1 MVKRVSCWPRSTGP
15 DILRRE
21 EAAGGG
27 HQPRVNAGEHQM
39 TSADTR
45 VSLIVGVCQQD
56 PDRWHEFDAIYRPML
71 LAYLYKR
78 GVAQSDAGDIVQ
90 DIFVKLLTKIH
101 TYDRSRQKF
110 RSWLFSV
117 AQNTLIDRAR
127 RRAAYQRALDGWVVH
142 MLRATPSDSH
152 QMAEDWVKI
161 HREKILEHALKTVR
175 AHVTSKSWTC
185 FEQRL
190 LRNRSAID
198 IGAELKIEP
207 SAVHVNA
214 SRVLKQVRAVCNEFD
229 EDIGHAFDS
238 DVAGAC

>member
-1 MVKRVSCWPRSTGP
+1 
-15 DILRRE
+15 
-21 EAAGGG
+21 
-27 HQPRVNAGEHQM
+27 M

-56 PDRWHEFDAIYRPML
+56 PDRWREFDAIYRPML
-71 LAYLYKR
+71 LAYLNKR

-142 MLRATPSDSH
+142 VLRATPSDSH

-175 AHVTSKSWTC
+175 AHVSSKSWAC

-190 LRNRSAID
+190 LKNRSAVD
-198 IGAELKIEP
+198 IGAELKIAP

-214 SRVLKQVRAVCNEFD
+214 CRVLKQVRVVCNEFD
-229 EDIGHAFDS
+229 EDIGHAFDG
-238 DVAGAC
+238 DVSG